1 MEQKK
6 QKTQTRNVLGRGL
19 SALISSPPVAVSRI
33 GGAGEAPQ
41 LKSNDVYIPR
51 AEVRGST
58 LESTPHAAKAAGAGE
73 GVSHVSLAL
82 LIPNPKQPRQD
93 FSEAELS
100 ELSESI
106 RTLGVL
112 QPILVRP
119 SSSVPGSLE
128 IVAGER
134 RWRASQ
140 RAGLQQVPVIV
151 RALGDKETLEI
162 SIVENVQRENLNP
175 VEQALAYQRLIQEFN
190 LGQQEVAERVGKDR
204 ASVAN
209 FLRLLKL
216 PPEVLE
222 LVRKAEL
229 STGHA
234 KAILSVKEPTAQLSL
249 ARKVLKEDLSVR
261 DLEAIVSRVV
271 VLDSG
276 RRAKGKG
283 TSAAEEQQFPE
294 VMDRLRGA
302 LATKVTLKHSKS
314 GAGRIEIEYFSEAEL
329 DRLVEHLCRN

>member
-6 QKTQTRNVLGRGL
+6 QKTQPRSVLGRGL
-19 SALISSPPVAVSRI
+19 SALISSAPVPLSRAVEVEHGSSTVPNAVL
-33 GGAGEAPQ
+33 AGRTERVEAVEPGP
-41 LKSNDVYIPR
+41 S
-51 AEVRGST
+51 AGSPG
-58 LESTPHAAKAAGAGE
+58 SAH
-73 GVSHVSLAL
+73 GVTFLSVGK

-93 FSEAELS
+93 FSESELS
-100 ELSESI
+100 ELADSI

-119 SSSVPGSLE
+119 STANSGSFE

-140 RAGLQQVPVIV
+140 RAGLLEVPVIV
-151 RALGDKETLEI
+151 KDLTDKETLEI

-175 VEQALAYQRLIQEFN
+175 VEQAIAYQRLLQEFN

-216 PPEVLE
+216 PAEVLE
-222 LVRKAEL
+222 LVRKGEL

-234 KAILSVKEPTAQLSL
+234 KAILSVKEPTAQTSL

-283 TSAAEEQQFPE
+283 AGAGEDSPFPE
-294 VMDRLRGA
+294 VVDRLRGA
-302 LATKVTLKHSKS
+302 LATKVSLKHGKA